1 MRVSK
6 AKFIAADLTCLALL
20 TAMQVVL
27 SRFLSF
33 NTLNLKIGFAFLPV
47 AIGAAVLGP
56 VGGAIVGGLGDFLGA
71 VLFPIGPY
79 FPGFTLTTA
88 LSGVVFGLAI
98 HKNRSMAR
106 IVAAVLFHQLVLSF
120 LLNTFWIHLLYGTP
134 VPALM
139 ATRIWQCAGMIPVE
153 ILVIGAMSPLL
164 NRIRRHSA
172 V

>member
-33 NTLNLKIGFAFLPV
+33 NTLSLKIGFAFLPV

-79 FPGFTLTTA
+79 FPGFTLTTL
-88 LSGVVFGLAI
+88 LS
-98 HKNRSMAR
+98 
-106 IVAAVLFHQLVLSF
+106 AATGIIPFMPSSTHFCIMSSIL
-120 LLNTFWIHLLYGTP
+120 
-134 VPALM
+134 PAL
-139 ATRIWQCAGMIPVE
+139 GMP
-153 ILVIGAMSPLL
+153 
-164 NRIRRHSA
+164 
-172 V
+172 

>member
-1 MRVSK
+1 MRMP
-6 AKFIAADLTCLALL
+6 KFGAAELTYLALL

-79 FPGFTLTTA
+79 FPGFTLSCA
-88 LSGVVFGLAI
+88 LTGLVFGLLL
-98 HKNRSMAR
+98 HKKQSLPR
-106 IVAAVLFHQLVLSF
+106 IAAAVCLNQFGISLFLTTLWISMLYGSSYSALLSIRLVQAAILSAVEFGVILVLSR
-120 LLNTFWIHLLYGTP
+120 GTLA
-134 VPALM
+134 VHHKLA
-139 ATRIWQCAGMIPVE
+139 
-153 ILVIGAMSPLL
+153 
-164 NRIRRHSA
+164 HSA
-172 V
+172 